1 MEIDWNWSN
10 LQIEMA
16 LLIRNMS
23 IPKNDNIFTCRVIE
37 NMNTPKKLH
46 NITNRLIL
54 IEHLQRFMLK
64 ILFCFIKY
72 QTFK

>member
-1 MEIDWNWSN
+1 
-10 LQIEMA
+10 MA

-37 NMNTPKKLH
+37 NMNTPKKLQ
-46 NITNRLIL
+46 NITNVLIL

>member
-1 MEIDWNWSN
+1 
-10 LQIEMA
+10 MA

-37 NMNTPKKLH
+37 NMNKPKKLR
-46 NITNRLIL
+46 NITNVLIL